1 MKYLKWAVGGLLAIP
16 VIFWGIVGALSNID
30 AFIQWAN
37 GESPTQAL
45 LATFDP
51 LRLAGVAFALGGLFG
66 LAIGSFGERFPAHAK
81 IARITF
87 PIWAYVSVTGV
98 IVYWMLYQL

>member
-1 MKYLKWAVGGLLAIP
+1 MAPITL
-16 VIFWGIVGALSNID
+16 FRAL
-30 AFIQWAN
+30 
-37 GESPTQAL
+37 
-45 LATFDP
+45 
-51 LRLAGVAFALGGLFG
+51 R
-66 LAIGSFGERFPAHAK
+66 ERFPSHAK